1 LKISV
6 IIPALNEAG
15 HVAAAIRSAMGAGRA
30 GAAEEV
36 IVADGG
42 SSDGTAEAAILAGA
56 KVIKAPRGRGGQM
69 DAASE
74 VSSGD
79 VLLFLHADSRLPEG
93 WREHV
98 DMALKDDRAVAGAFR
113 FVVDAPGLRFRL
125 LEAMVNLR
133 AGLFGLIYGDQAIF
147 SRKNAFI
154 GAGGFRKLRLMEDV
168 DCVRRL
174 RVHGSVV
181 LLRSG
186 VLTSPRRWE
195 NKGIIRN
202 AFGNL
207 ILLFLYYAGFSTERL
222 YRVYYKKTD

>member
-1 LKISV
+1 MVFTNV
-6 IIPALNEAG
+6 INP
-15 HVAAAIRSAMGAGRA
+15 RSA
-30 GAAEEV
+30 
-36 IVADGG
+36 I
-42 SSDGTAEAAILAGA
+42 
-56 KVIKAPRGRGGQM
+56 
-69 DAASE
+69 
-74 VSSGD
+74 
-79 VLLFLHADSRLPEG
+79 
-93 WREHV
+93 
-98 DMALKDDRAVAGAFR
+98 
-113 FVVDAPGLRFRL
+113 
-125 LEAMVNLR
+125 
-133 AGLFGLIYGDQAIF
+133 
-147 SRKNAFI
+147 SRKDEFKSTLVKKGATIGANATIVCGNTIGRYAFI